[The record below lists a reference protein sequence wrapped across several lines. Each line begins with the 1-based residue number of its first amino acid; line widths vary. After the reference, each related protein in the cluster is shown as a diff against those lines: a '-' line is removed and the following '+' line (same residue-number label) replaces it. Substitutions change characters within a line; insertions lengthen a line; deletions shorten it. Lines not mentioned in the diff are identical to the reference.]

1 MPGCIEGS
9 SLGAVQRVRSACL
22 RVALLVAVAVQTV
35 YATPASSTAQLRAAY
50 CCATRCHRQGTL
62 RSDKC
67 CGVTSQANDAALLA
81 SRVRLY
87 PALAVHSL
95 PPSPPGLDLISS
107 ASLAAPVE
115 LGGHDPPLFLKVR
128 TLRL

>member
-1 MPGCIEGS
+1 MQGS
-9 SLGAVQRVRSACL
+9 SLVAVPWDRSSIL
-22 RVALLVAVAVQTV
+22 PLALLVAVSVRTA
-35 YATPASSTAQLRAAY
+35 YAAPASSTAQLRAAY
-50 CCATRCHRQGTL
+50 CCATHCHRQGTL

-81 SRVRLY
+81 SRVRLH

-115 LGGHDPPLFLKVR
+115 LSGHDPPLFLKVR